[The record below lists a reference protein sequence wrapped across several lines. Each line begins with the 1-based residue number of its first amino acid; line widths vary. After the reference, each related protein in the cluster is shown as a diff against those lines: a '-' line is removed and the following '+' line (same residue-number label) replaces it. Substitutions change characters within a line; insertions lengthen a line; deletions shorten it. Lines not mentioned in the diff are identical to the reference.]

1 MPDRAVLDT
10 GVIFAI
16 YFKEEA
22 SSRAKKAAL
31 ENDPIT
37 VDLAF
42 AETGNAA
49 WKRITLFGEDRD
61 ANRDSLRKCIDFIKS
76 CTLLRSS
83 DLVDLAFEISVE
95 DKTTFYDSLFLAA
108 AEKEQVPL
116 QTLDKKLYEKVK
128 VNRDVQMV

>member
-22 SSRAKKAAL
+22 SGRAKRAAM

-42 AETGNAA
+42 AEVGNAA
-49 WKRITLFGEDRD
+49 WKRVTLFGEYRD
-61 ANRDSLRKCIDFIKS
+61 ANRNSLQRCIDYIKS

-83 DLVDLAFEISVE
+83 DLADLAFEISME

-108 AEKEQVPL
+108 AEVEQVPL
-116 QTLDKKLYEKVK
+116 LTLDKKLYEKVK
-128 VNRDVQMV
+128 INRDVRMV

>member
-1 MPDRAVLDT
+1 MPDRVVLDT

-22 SSRAKKAAL
+22 SSRAKRIAL

-49 WKRITLFGEDRD
+49 WKRITLFGEDVD
-61 ANRDSLRKCIDFIKS
+61 ANRESLLKCIDYIKS
-76 CTLLRSS
+76 CNLLRSS
-83 DLVDLAFEISVE
+83 DLVDLAFGISLE
-95 DKTTFYDSLFLAA
+95 NKTTFYDSLFLAA

-116 QTLDKKLYEKVK
+116 LTLDKKLYEKVK
-128 VNRDVQMV
+128 INRDVQMV

>member
-1 MPDRAVLDT
+1 MPDKVVLDT

-22 SSRAKKAAL
+22 STRAKRVAL

-49 WKRITLFGEDRD
+49 WKRTVLFGEDKD
-61 ANRDSLRKCIDFIKS
+61 VNWDSLRKCIEYIRS

-95 DKTTFYDSLFLAA
+95 EKTTFYDSLFLAA
-108 AEKEQVPL
+108 AEKKQVPL
-116 QTLDKKLYEKVK
+116 LTLDKKLYEKVK
-128 VNRDVQMV
+128 VNRNVQIV

>member
-1 MPDRAVLDT
+1 MPDKVVLDT

-22 SSRAKKAAL
+22 SSQAKRVAM

-49 WKRITLFGEDRD
+49 WKRVTLFGEDRD
-61 ANRDSLRKCIDFIKS
+61 ANRDSLQKCIDYIKS

-116 QTLDKKLYEKVK
+116 LTLDKKLYEKVK